1 MIGRQPGRLVAPD
14 GKGRCVVDLRQ
25 LRYFVGIVDEGSFTA
40 AAQKLNV
47 AQPALSHNI
56 RNLETGLG
64 VKLLTRGVHG
74 VKPTTAGTRLY
85 EHAEIILRHV
95 AQATEQVRNC
105 SGTPSGSVTVGFTS
119 SVALAA
125 AVPLV
130 QAVRAE
136 LPQVSLRVVESFSG
150 TILEWLNDD
159 RLDFGCLYDVTRS
172 RTLLSEP
179 LMREELH
186 LIGPPGDD
194 GGDIAFEE
202 LAGKELILPSR
213 PHNLRDQVERV
224 ARETCTIIDV
234 AVEINGL
241 PQIKALVAKGV
252 GYSVLP
258 ISAVMEEWRAG
269 RVSARLIVSPF
280 LRRSVH
286 LCRPRGTPA
295 TEAAAAV
302 RETFLRV
309 VRDLVSGG
317 DWPGV
322 LLPEGAESSS

>member
-1 MIGRQPGRLVAPD
+1 M
-14 GKGRCVVDLRQ
+14 DLRQ
-25 LRYFVGIVDEGSFTA
+25 LRYFIGIVDEGSFTA

-56 RNLETGLG
+56 RNLEAGLG

-74 VKPTTAGTRLY
+74 VKPTAAGTRLY

-105 SGTPSGSVTVGFTS
+105 SGTPSGLVTVGFTS
-119 SVALAA
+119 SVALVA

-159 RLDFGCLYDVTRS
+159 RLDFGCIYDVTRS
-172 RTLLSEP
+172 RTLLAES
-179 LMREELH
+179 LVREDLY
-186 LIGPPGDD
+186 LIGPPGGDD
-194 GGDIAFEE
+194 SDIAFDE
-202 LAGKELILPSR
+202 LAGRDLILPSR
-213 PHNLRDQVERV
+213 PHNLRDRIERV
-224 ARETCTIIDV
+224 ARETCTIVTV

-258 ISAVMEEWRAG
+258 ISAVMEEWRTG
-269 RVSARLIVSPF
+269 QVSARLIVSPS

-286 LCRPRGTPA
+286 LCRPRGAPV

-309 VRDLVSGG
+309 VRDLVGGG
-317 DWPGV
+317 DWPGT
-322 LLPEGAESSS
+322 LLLDEEAASP